1 MLPHHFIIF
10 VSDLQKYKIGEI
22 KAEKPTRYSSAILIK
37 PLQIL
42 QLFLF

>member
-1 MLPHHFIIF
+1 MLPHFIIF

-37 PLQIL
+37 PL
-42 QLFLF
+42 